1 MAGLNMNFAPAAG
14 HLGAIVTGLDLRHLD
29 AQQVETLHALI
40 AEHLV
45 LAFPDQGAMTDDE
58 QVAFTS
64 HFGGPYIHPI
74 ARAMGVT
81 EFKAGRIIDDVDHP
95 PYQDKYHTDVS
106 WDPAPPTF
114 GCLRMVERPERG
126 GDTIFVSTYA
136 AYDALSDP
144 MKKSLEGLTAWHTM
158 GDEQAFRSKA
168 GDALVDAALALVPG
182 AEQPLIGEHP
192 VTGRKFI
199 NVNSEFTDHIISMTR
214 AESDAILNFL
224 YAHCTIPNFAMRWNW
239 TVGDVVLWDERPT
252 LHFAVADYYPRRRE
266 VVRVNVR

>member
-1 MAGLNMNFAPAAG
+1 MAGLNMNITPAAG
-14 HLGAIVTGLDLRHLD
+14 HIGAIVTDIDLRDLD
-29 AQQVETLHALI
+29 AEAVESLRALI
-40 AEHLV
+40 TEHLV
-45 LAFPDQGAMTDDE
+45 LAVPDQGAMTDDE

-95 PYQDKYHTDVS
+95 PYQDRYHTDVS

-114 GCLRMVERPERG
+114 GCLRMVDRPERG

-144 MKKSLEGLTAWHTM
+144 MKKALEGLAAWHTM
-158 GDEQAFRSKA
+158 GEEASFRSKA
-168 GDALVDAALALVPG
+168 GDAVVDATLAIAPG
-182 AEQPLIGEHP
+182 AEHPVIAVHP

-224 YAHCTIPNFAMRWNW
+224 YAHCANPNFAMRWNW